1 MFSEPELFWYEETL
15 TTPFA
20 YSTSPVIEP
29 EEFLTLSSVA
39 VVAIVKPNEP
49 DEDSMFTEG
58 EKSEEH
64 RFVDPL
70 ELVILVNLSTRC
82 LLVSSKVIEPLC
94 DDTVRLRASTPA
106 TEIGEESVV
115 ITTSL
120 AFSTAWMK
128 IGRLKAVISKL
139 PMLRGKEM
147 VTLITRRGAVMYDS
161 VESPPV
167 EMKMLL
173 SC

>member
-1 MFSEPELFWYEETL
+1 
-15 TTPFA
+15 
-20 YSTSPVIEP
+20 
-29 EEFLTLSSVA
+29 
-39 VVAIVKPNEP
+39 
-49 DEDSMFTEG
+49 MFTEG
-58 EKSEEH
+58 EKSEER

-70 ELVILVNLSTRC
+70 ELVTLVNLSMRC

-106 TEIGEESVV
+106 TDIGEELVV

-120 AFSTAWMK
+120 AFSTVCIK
-128 IGRLKAVISKL
+128 TGRLKALISKL

-147 VTLITRRGAVMYDS
+147 VTLITRRGAVAYDS
-161 VESPPV
+161 RESPPV
-167 EMKMLL
+167 EMEMLL